1 MKAKKKI
8 LIVAGGTGGHV
19 LPAYNLY
26 KHLKKNYFVKIITD
40 KRGLNFLNKK
50 KVNFVNFSSS
60 TVYQNNPFK
69 LILSLV
75 IIFSA
80 FLRSILYFKLNRVD
94 LVVGM
99 GGYTTFPVC
108 IAAKFFNIPFLVY
121 ENNLFVGKANKYLIP
136 FSKKIMVS
144 YNSVKGIKEK
154 YKFKTITTGN
164 ILDKELFKNQR
175 NLNFNIKKK
184 ISILVIGGSQAARSF
199 GEKLPSIFLSLKK
212 EKIKIK
218 VYQQC
223 TPEQNLKLNNF
234 YKRNKINFELFNFT
248 LNIKKYLKKT
258 DICITRSGSSMTA
271 ELINYRIPFIAVP
284 LPNSADNHQY
294 LNAKYLKRLGVCFF
308 IEEKSIE
315 KKMFKQIYKINKN
328 SLIIKKMKQRQ
339 SKFSD
344 KNVYKIID
352 REIKKIL

>member
-121 ENNLFVGKANKYLIP
+121 EN
-136 FSKKIMVS
+136 KIM
-144 YNSVKGIKEK
+144 
-154 YKFKTITTGN
+154 
-164 ILDKELFKNQR
+164 
-175 NLNFNIKKK
+175 
-184 ISILVIGGSQAARSF
+184 
-199 GEKLPSIFLSLKK
+199 
-212 EKIKIK
+212 
-218 VYQQC
+218 
-223 TPEQNLKLNNF
+223 
-234 YKRNKINFELFNFT
+234 
-248 LNIKKYLKKT
+248 
-258 DICITRSGSSMTA
+258 
-271 ELINYRIPFIAVP
+271 
-284 LPNSADNHQY
+284 
-294 LNAKYLKRLGVCFF
+294 
-308 IEEKSIE
+308 
-315 KKMFKQIYKINKN
+315 
-328 SLIIKKMKQRQ
+328 
-339 SKFSD
+339 
-344 KNVYKIID
+344 
-352 REIKKIL
+352 